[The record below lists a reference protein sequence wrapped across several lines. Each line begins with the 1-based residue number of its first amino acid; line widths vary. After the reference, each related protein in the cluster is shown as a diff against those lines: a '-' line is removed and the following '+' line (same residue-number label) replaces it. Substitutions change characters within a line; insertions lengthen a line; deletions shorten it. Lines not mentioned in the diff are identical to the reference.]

1 METWEYFT
9 TTIRADTEQT
19 PVPIMD
25 GVPRADHPRHS
36 VYSLIPQLNAYGKNG
51 WELVSTELVG
61 EEKNGK
67 LRPAAGPGFATE
79 TYFVTLKRR
88 RAE

>member
-9 TTIRADTEQT
+9 TTLRADTNET
-19 PVPIMD
+19 PVPLTD

-36 VYSLIPQLNAYGKNG
+36 VYSLIPQLNAFGRDG
-51 WELVSTELVG
+51 WELISTELVG

-67 LRPAAGPGFATE
+67 LLPAAGLGFATE
-79 TYFVTLKRR
+79 THFVTFKRR
-88 RAE
+88 VSE